1 MYWWLISEFLPTT
14 HKQTKGKIMATTV
27 ITGRDI
33 SLSFTGGTDIEA
45 QATSAVLT
53 KTNVRETYQTLDGE
67 AYKTTNIEGTFA
79 LSMLADWGKASSVCE
94 ALWTAAETAPDTDI
108 TVTLTAATGAQFV
121 FPIMPEFPTAG
132 GSGTDAQTVDFT
144 FKVSKGEVTET
155 FS

>member
-1 MYWWLISEFLPTT
+1 
-14 HKQTKGKIMATTV
+14 MATTV

-53 KTNVRETYQTLDGE
+53 KVNERQAYQTLDGV
-67 AYKTTNIEGTFA
+67 AYKTTDISGTFA
-79 LSMLADWGKASSVCE
+79 LSMLADWGKANSVCE
-94 ALWTAAETAPDTDI
+94 ALWAAAESAPDTTI
-108 TVTLTAATGAQFV
+108 SVTLTAATGAQFV
-121 FPIMPEFPTAG
+121 FPILPEFPTAG
-132 GSGTDAQTVDFT
+132 GSGIDAQTVSFT

>member
-1 MYWWLISEFLPTT
+1 
-14 HKQTKGKIMATTV
+14 MATTV

-53 KTNVRETYQTLDGE
+53 KVNERQAYQTLDGI
-67 AYKTTNIEGTFA
+67 AYKTTDISGTFA
-79 LSMLADWGKASSVCE
+79 LSMLADWGKTGSVCE

-108 TVTLTAATGAQFV
+108 TITLVAATGASFS
-121 FPIMPEFPTAG
+121 FPIKPEFPTAG
-132 GSGTDAQTVDFT
+132 GAGVDAQTVDFEFT
-144 FKVSKGEVTET
+144 VSGGAVTET